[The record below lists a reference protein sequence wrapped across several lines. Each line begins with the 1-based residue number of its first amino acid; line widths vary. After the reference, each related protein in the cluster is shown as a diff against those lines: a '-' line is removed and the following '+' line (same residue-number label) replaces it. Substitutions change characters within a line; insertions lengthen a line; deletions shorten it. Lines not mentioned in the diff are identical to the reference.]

1 MTLSQLEV
9 ALDAGKLQMRH
20 MKDKW
25 YAVRRN
31 GQTKKWTTRPGQFSI
46 PCKVGFNCY
55 LSITQD
61 DMAKEPSDLRIV

>member
-1 MTLSQLEV
+1 MTLSQLEA

-20 MKDKW
+20 MRDKW

-31 GQTKKWTTRPGQFSI
+31 GQTRKWTTRPGEFAV

-55 LSITQD
+55 LTISHKD
-61 DMAKEPSDLRIV
+61 AEKDPSDLRIV